1 MLYELIAVVRPGNI
15 AHVKEIARVTGQQ
28 ILDNKGV
35 IRGIKNWGQFD
46 LPRPTT
52 KHQTQHHQGHY
63 FVMQF
68 DGSVKVQ
75 QEVRRLLGLDPR
87 MIRYSMVKVGDKL
100 GGVNGAIEEVD
111 GDIPWNSGGG
121 KDVLSFAETFDNP
134 RVAR

>member
-1 MLYELIAVVRPGNI
+1 
-15 AHVKEIARVTGQQ
+15 
-28 ILDNKGV
+28 
-35 IRGIKNWGQFD
+35 
-46 LPRPTT
+46 
-52 KHQTQHHQGHY
+52 
-63 FVMQF
+63 MQF

-121 KDVLSFAETFDNP
+121 KDVLSFADTFDNP